1 LGEVLPNRRGGV
13 QAVATVETF
22 KVVAPGL
29 LTNVQDRGR
38 FGYGRYGVA
47 PSGALDS
54 FSLRVANLLVGNPEN
69 EACLEITLMG
79 PKLRALTDVAIAV
92 TGADL
97 QASCNDRPLDMWTS
111 WILGKGNTVSF
122 RGLKGGCRSYLAIGG
137 GISLP
142 EVMGSKSTNL
152 SSKFGG
158 LDGGPLRKGNILSSN
173 SPYLHLKTG
182 GSTFPQAWIP
192 PHAKERYVRVI
203 LGPQDDQFTG
213 KGKKTFL
220 GTPYQVSPDSDR
232 TGIRL
237 TGPMIERR
245 PEVGESIISE
255 GVVSGTIQVPGDG
268 QPIIILVETV
278 TGGYRKIA
286 TVVTADL
293 PLLGQVK
300 PGDTVNFKQVSLD
313 DAYKALRE
321 SEGKINRFKE
331 GYSPPP

>member
-1 LGEVLPNRRGGV
+1 
-13 QAVATVETF
+13 VATVETF
-22 KVVAPGL
+22 EVAAPGP
-29 LTNVQDRGR
+29 LTSVQDRGR

-54 FSLRVANLLVGNPEN
+54 FSFRVANLLVGNPEN

-79 PKLRALTDVAIAV
+79 LKLKALTDVAIAV

-97 QASCNDRPLDMWTS
+97 QAYCNDKPLEMWS
-111 WILGKGNTVSF
+111 SHILGKGSILSF
-122 RGLKGGCRSYLAIGG
+122 RGVKSGCRSYLAIGG

-158 LDGGPLRKGNILSSN
+158 LHGRTLQKGDILPSN
-173 SPYLHLKTG
+173 LPHLHIKTG
-182 GSTFPQAWIP
+182 GSMFPQAWIL
-192 PHAKERYVRVI
+192 PHAKERHLRVI
-203 LGPQDDQFTG
+203 LGPQDDQFTE

-220 GTPYQVSPDSDR
+220 GSPYQVSPDSDR

-245 PEVGESIISE
+245 PEVSESIISE
-255 GVVSGTIQVPGDG
+255 GVISGTIQVPGDG

-286 TVVTADL
+286 TVITADL

-300 PGDTVNFKQVSLD
+300 PGDTVTFKQVSLD
-313 DAYKALRE
+313 DAYEALRE
-321 SEGKINRFKE
+321 MEERIKGFKE
-331 GYSPPP
+331 GISTLP